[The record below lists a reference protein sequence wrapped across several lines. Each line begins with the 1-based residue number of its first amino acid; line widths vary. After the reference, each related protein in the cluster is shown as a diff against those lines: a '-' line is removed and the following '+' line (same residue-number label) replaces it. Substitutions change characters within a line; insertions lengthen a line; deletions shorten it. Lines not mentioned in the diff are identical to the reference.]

1 MSLVAVA
8 LAAGLTAGLILGGSF
23 RNLARTRLQGLWLLV
38 GGAGCEFAARWGS
51 GALEAAILIAGYV
64 LLIAFALRN
73 VATAGM
79 VLVAVGL
86 LANLTVICLNGGMP
100 VRGLPAT
107 SSYGWRHHG
116 ERSNDRLTGLA
127 DVVPIPALGETVSAG
142 DIVLCVGVAT
152 VVASLMRR
160 SRRPEPQRPEPRRPT
175 STPA

>member
-23 RNLARTRLQGLWLLV
+23 RHLAGVHLRGLWLLLA
-38 GGAGCEFAARWGS
+38 GAGCEFAARWGS

-64 LLIAFALRN
+64 LLIAFASRN

-86 LANLTVICLNGGMP
+86 VANLTVICLNGGMP

-107 SSYGWRHHG
+107 SSYEWRHHG
-116 ERSNDRLTGLA
+116 ERSSDRLTGLA
-127 DVVPIPALGETVSAG
+127 DVVRVPALGETVSAG

-152 VVASLMRR
+152 VVAGLMRR
-160 SRRPEPQRPEPRRPT
+160 SRQLQPQRTT